1 MQGQEL
7 MSALTPQLSLYRDL
21 LAEIKSR
28 IRAAQNRAALSANA
42 EMILLYWDIGR
53 MIAARQERE
62 GWGAGVIPKLAVDLK
77 NELPKE
83 KGFSERNLK
92 RMLRF
97 FREYPAMAGKVPRP
111 ASLLQGDQ
119 NQSDGIVP
127 QPAAQLVQP
136 PATAPTLPSNLLFGI
151 PWFHNVIL
159 IEKIKDLPTRYWYA
173 CQTLEQGWSRDTLS
187 LQIKNRAHE
196 RQGAAITN
204 FSSTLPSIHANIAQ
218 GLLKDPYLFDFFTL
232 TEPFLERELE
242 TGLVAHIQKFLIEL
256 GRGFAFVGRQCP
268 LTVSEREFFID
279 LLFYHLH
286 LRCYIVVDLK
296 KGDFKPEYAGKIHP
310 MRYEIP
316 ICLHPAKLGRRQ
328 LLCRLHKR
336 FEKPNRGTSVWP
348 SLFNKRPLANGVG
361 LLRGMPQPSRRHQ
374 KGEVSKD
381 RLGETL
387 YKEPTCRLSHG
398 VNFYCSAVDAQLRH
412 AGDAPTIGLILC
424 QTKDRILAEYSLK
437 DIHKPIG
444 VADYELTR
452 ALPAELASS
461 LPSIETIE
469 AELSDDLEKKDNE

>member
-1 MQGQEL
+1 
-7 MSALTPQLSLYRDL
+7 MSEITPQLALYREL
-21 LAEIKSR
+21 LDEIKSR

-97 FREYPAMAGKVPRP
+97 FREYPAMAGKVPQP

-119 NQSDGIVP
+119 NQPDGIVP
-127 QPAAQLVQP
+127 QPAAQLIQP
-136 PATAPTLPSNLLFGI
+136 PATPSALPTNLLFGI
-151 PWFHNVIL
+151 PWYHNVIL

-173 CQTLEQGWSRDTLS
+173 RQTLEQGWSRDTLG

-196 RQGAAITN
+196 RQGTAITN
-204 FSSTLPSIHANIAQ
+204 FSSTLSSIHASIAQ
-218 GLLKDPYLFDFFTL
+218 GLLKDPYLFDFLTL

-242 TGLVAHIQKFLIEL
+242 TSLVAHIQKFLIEL

-268 LTVSEREFFID
+268 LTVSDREFFID

-286 LRCYIVVDLK
+286 LRCFIVVDLK
-296 KGDFKPEYAGKIHP
+296 KGDFKPEYAGK
-310 MRYEIP
+310 M
-316 ICLHPAKLGRRQ
+316 
-328 LLCRLHKR
+328 
-336 FEKPNRGTSVWP
+336 
-348 SLFNKRPLANGVG
+348 
-361 LLRGMPQPSRRHQ
+361 
-374 KGEVSKD
+374 
-381 RLGETL
+381 
-387 YKEPTCRLSHG
+387 
-398 VNFYCSAVDAQLRH
+398 NFYCSAVDAQLRH

-469 AELSDDLEKKDNE
+469 AELSDDLETKGNE

>member
-1 MQGQEL
+1 
-7 MSALTPQLSLYRDL
+7 MSEITPQLALYRDL

-28 IRAAQNRAALSANA
+28 IRVAQNRAALSANA

-77 NELPKE
+77 NELPEE

-97 FREYPAMAGKVPRP
+97 FREYPAMAEKVPQP

-127 QPAAQLVQP
+127 QPAAQLIQ
-136 PATAPTLPSNLLFGI
+136 APTTASPLPPNLLFGI
-151 PWFHNVIL
+151 PWFHHVIL
-159 IEKIKDLPTRYWYA
+159 IEKIKELPTRSWYA
-173 CQTLEQGWSRDTLS
+173 GQTLEQGWSRDTLT

-204 FSSTLPSIHANIAQ
+204 FTSTLPSIHASIAQ
-218 GLLKDPYLFDFFTL
+218 GLLKDPYLFDFLTL
-232 TEPFLERELE
+232 TETFLERELE

-256 GRGFAFVGRQCP
+256 GRGFAFVGRQYP
-268 LTVSEREFFID
+268 LTVSDREFFID

-286 LRCYIVVDLK
+286 LRCFVVVDLK
-296 KGDFKPEYAGKIHP
+296 KGDFKPEYAGK
-310 MRYEIP
+310 M
-316 ICLHPAKLGRRQ
+316 
-328 LLCRLHKR
+328 
-336 FEKPNRGTSVWP
+336 
-348 SLFNKRPLANGVG
+348 
-361 LLRGMPQPSRRHQ
+361 
-374 KGEVSKD
+374 
-381 RLGETL
+381 
-387 YKEPTCRLSHG
+387 
-398 VNFYCSAVDAQLRH
+398 NFYCSAVDAQLRH

-469 AELSDDLEKKDNE
+469 AELSQELEKKGNE